1 MGPRAA
7 ANAPHSDVFVV
18 PTNAKASSG
27 KALAQ
32 WQTQQ
37 TLRPQNKR
45 MTFAGPDGFGG
56 EPTHTA

>member
-45 MTFAGPDGFGG
+45 MTFAGPDGFDG
-56 EPTHTA
+56 ESIHTT